1 MPEARKLLPFIGG
14 DFHGGGSSFEVRDKY
29 LGSVIADVETSTASN
44 VDLALSLAQHTLL
57 AGVPVP
63 SRRFEILS
71 NAALMLRDRRALFA
85 ETLTAEAGFTL
96 ADATGEVD
104 RAVTTLSLCAEES
117 RNIIGETVSFGATA
131 GQEGRVGFTIR
142 SAIGIVCAI
151 TPFNSPLNVVLH
163 KIGPALAAGNAVVLK
178 PSGHTPITAVM
189 IAQLLLEAG
198 LPPGLISV
206 QHDMQGEAAR
216 LLLAD
221 QRIGFYTFT
230 GSTQVGRLIQN
241 AAGLRRTQL
250 ELGSI
255 ASTILCADA
264 QIDRAIPRIANA
276 AFRKAGQVCTSVQRL
291 YVQRSRHDEAL
302 DALVRTAASM
312 QAGDPR
318 SPATRVGPLISL
330 AAAERVDSM
339 VNEAVLAGAAVG
351 CGATRDGSVY
361 APTILTGVAKGA
373 RVLDEEIFGPVLS
386 IISFDE
392 LDEAVDAANA
402 TPFGLSVGIFS
413 GDVMSALSAAA
424 RLRFGSVHINET
436 SSARADGMPFGG
448 VKDSGFGREGPKY
461 AIREYTEERLVTL
474 NP

>member
-1 MPEARKLLPFIGG
+1 MFEARELLPFIGG
-14 DFHGGGSSFEVRDKY
+14 DFHGGGSTFEVHDKY
-29 LGSVIADVETSTASN
+29 LGTVLAQVQTSNTSN
-44 VDLALSLAQHTLL
+44 VDLALSLAQRTLR
-57 AGVPVP
+57 AGVPLP
-63 SRRFEILS
+63 SRRFEILA
-71 NAALMLRDRRALFA
+71 NAARLLRERKVHFA
-85 ETLTAEAGFTL
+85 ETLTAEAGFTQ

-104 RAVTTLSLCAEES
+104 RAVTTLSLCAEEA

-131 GQEGRVGFTIR
+131 GQESRVGFTIR
-142 SAIGIVCAI
+142 TAIGIVCAI

-189 IAQLLLEAG
+189 IAQLLVEAG
-198 LPPGLISV
+198 LPPGLVSV
-206 QHDMQGEAAR
+206 LHDLQGEAAR

-230 GSTQVGRLIQN
+230 GSTQVGRLIQS

-264 QIDRAIPRIANA
+264 EIGTAIPKIANA
-276 AFRKAGQVCTSVQRL
+276 AYRKAGQVCTSVQRL
-291 YVQRSRHDEAL
+291 YVQRSRHDEVL
-302 DALVRTAASM
+302 DAMVQTAASM

-318 SPATRVGPLISL
+318 DPATRVGPLISRP
-330 AAAERVDSM
+330 AAERVDAI
-339 VNEAVLAGAAVG
+339 VKEAVLAGAAVG
-351 CGATRDGSVY
+351 CGATRNGSVY
-361 APTILTGVAKGA
+361 APTILTGVVKGT

-386 IISFDE
+386 IIPFDD

-413 GDVMSALSAAA
+413 RDVMSALSAAA
-424 RLRFGSVHINET
+424 KLRFGSVHINET

-461 AIREYTEERLVTL
+461 ATREYTEERLVTL